1 MDGRARAA
9 LQPPGRLT
17 RISLPS
23 GEQVRLDYNAKGNRL
38 LKVTDPQGRSLRLHY
53 AQSSGEGS
61 FTGVQAID
69 TPLGRID
76 YRHGSAPL
84 PGSTQ
89 PQAKLNASLVQVSL
103 PSADGQAP
111 VQRHYHYEDPR
122 HPTLLTGISVQGQ
135 GSDGKPMDERIASYA
150 YGDTGRAILSVR
162 GPPDSQQEKSPWTS
176 ASPGRTPSPTALG
189 KQPPTTTTP
198 SAGNGDCLKCAAR
211 AAPVAAPATCAT
223 GTTRKGA

>member
-1 MDGRARAA
+1 M
-9 LQPPGRLT
+9 
-17 RISLPS
+17 
-23 GEQVRLDYNAKGNRL
+23 
-38 LKVTDPQGRSLRLHY
+38 
-53 AQSSGEGS
+53 
-61 FTGVQAID
+61 
-69 TPLGRID
+69 
-76 YRHGSAPL
+76 

-162 GPPDSQQEKSPWTS
+162 GPPDSQQEKVTLDLSQPWKNTLTNS
-176 ASPGRTPSPTALG
+176 LGQATTYHYDTIGGQWRLLEVRGPGCASCGPGDMRYRYDAQGRLT
-189 KQPPTTTTP
+189 
-198 SAGNGDCLKCAAR
+198 
-211 AAPVAAPATCAT
+211 
-223 GTTRKGA
+223 

>member
-1 MDGRARAA
+1 
-9 LQPPGRLT
+9 
-17 RISLPS
+17 
-23 GEQVRLDYNAKGNRL
+23 
-38 LKVTDPQGRSLRLHY
+38 
-53 AQSSGEGS
+53 
-61 FTGVQAID
+61 
-69 TPLGRID
+69 
-76 YRHGSAPL
+76 L

-162 GPPDSQQEKSPWTS
+162 GPPDSQQEKVTLDLSQPWKNT
-176 ASPGRTPSPTALG
+176 SPTALG

-211 AAPVAAPATCAT
+211 AAPAAAPATCAT